1 MTSPYHCVSLAPGDG
16 KKRDP
21 ENEVGLT
28 YNLVRRVS
36 FLPAPYSK
44 RETLV
49 GDGHDGVYHNMG
61 HYKYNMYIIRRRD
74 GRVKVC
80 PFMPNLHAN

>member
-49 GDGHDGVYHNMG
+49 GDGHVST
-61 HYKYNMYIIRRRD
+61 IIWD
-74 GRVKVC
+74 ITNTTCILLEEGT
-80 PFMPNLHAN
+80 AE